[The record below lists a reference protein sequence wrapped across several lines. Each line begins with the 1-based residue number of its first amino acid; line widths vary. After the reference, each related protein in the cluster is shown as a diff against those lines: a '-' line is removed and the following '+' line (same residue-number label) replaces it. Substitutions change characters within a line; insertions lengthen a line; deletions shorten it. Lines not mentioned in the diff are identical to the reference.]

1 MLDSRASSDVD
12 GFKEKTLAM
21 IKPDG
26 VEGKYVDA
34 IKEIILDSGFSITQ
48 EIERQLDEDIVKSF
62 YAEHA
67 SKSFFSNLVQYMTR
81 YTILIFF
88 WLYFEITHSV

>member
-1 MLDSRASSDVD
+1 MDSRVSSDSD
-12 GFKEKTLAM
+12 GLKEKTLAM

-26 VEGKYVDA
+26 VDGKYVDT

-48 EIERQLDEDIVKSF
+48 EIERQLDEDMAKSF

-81 YTILIFF
+81 
-88 WLYFEITHSV
+88 

>member
-1 MLDSRASSDVD
+1 MDCRASSDVE
-12 GFKEKTLAM
+12 GLKEKTLAM

-26 VEGKYVDA
+26 VDGKYVDA
-34 IKEIILDSGFSITQ
+34 IKEIIVNSGFSITE
-48 EIERQLDEDIVKSF
+48 EIERQLDEDTAKSF

-81 YTILIFF
+81 
-88 WLYFEITHSV
+88 